1 MSAGRCVNLWE
12 PPSGELW
19 VPAAQLKLSWFL
31 APSFGIGKM
40 IDRTGMDGR
49 TRGGIEVGKL
59 NQCSFCLPAFKIFF
73 SLYTPSHLLY
83 HPASLAVPQMNMA
96 EVHPLLFLGFAV
108 FSLLLTKQELV
119 KV

>member
-1 MSAGRCVNLWE
+1 MVVYIQHTLSSGCFQGERLLPGKGCCV
-12 PPSGELW
+12 
-19 VPAAQLKLSWFL
+19 
-31 APSFGIGKM
+31 
-40 IDRTGMDGR
+40 